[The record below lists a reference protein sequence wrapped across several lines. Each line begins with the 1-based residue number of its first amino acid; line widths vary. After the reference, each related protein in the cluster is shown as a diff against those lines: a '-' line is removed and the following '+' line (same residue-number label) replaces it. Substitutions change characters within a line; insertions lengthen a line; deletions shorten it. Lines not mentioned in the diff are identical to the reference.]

1 MQSPLP
7 RIGSGVAEPRG
18 WIREYADE
26 STDRYL
32 SFVAGRSRYR
42 HWEWDNQRWQRD
54 EDGRWFTEKPALDP
68 RDMRRN
74 GKAPDVIVSED
85 AVHRW
90 GQVREARESAM
101 SEIPDAFRGQEQV
114 LQHNP
119 DGSERVDYK
128 VNLRNA
134 DGTLNK
140 AGKALLDIHA
150 RTARIEQSA
159 AEATKAGVQ
168 R

>member
-1 MQSPLP
+1 MAKDWL
-7 RIGSGVAEPRG
+7 
-18 WIREYADE
+18 REYADE
-26 STDRYL
+26 HTDRYL
-32 SFVAGRSRYR
+32 NFVAGRSRYR
-42 HWEWDNQRWQRD
+42 YWEFDNEQWQRD
-54 EDGRWFTEKPALDP
+54 ETGRWFTEKPAVDP
-68 RDMRRN
+68 KDLRRN
-74 GKAPDVIVSED
+74 GRAPDVIVSEE
-85 AVHRW
+85 AVDRW
-90 GQVREARESAM
+90 GKVREARETAA

-114 LQHNP
+114 LAHNP

-134 DGTLNK
+134 DGSLNP

-159 AEATKAGVQ
+159 AEATKAGVS